1 MAARSCLI
9 SVVIAAYNEE
19 KRLPESLRR
28 ISSYMAEKKL
38 EHEIIVVD
46 DGSADRTT
54 GIVESMAARI
64 PSLRGIRYRHNRG
77 KGYALRT
84 GILATSGN
92 VVLVSDA
99 DLSTPI
105 EELEVLWPIIAAGRC
120 EVAIGSRALAL
131 SKIIKKQPWWRQ
143 GMGKVF
149 NRVVRLLVIDEFSDT
164 QCGFKLF
171 NGSVAR
177 KLFAEARIDRFAY
190 DVEILALAKKNG
202 FRIAEIPIKWINAP
216 GSKVHPIIDSLQML
230 KDLVRVRLRVGSLKH
245 SPLPGCA
252 EVRAEP

>member
-1 MAARSCLI
+1 MTAHSCLI

-28 ISSYMAEKKL
+28 IGAYLADKKL
-38 EHEIIVVD
+38 DHEIIVVD
-46 DGSADRTT
+46 DGSTDGTAVM
-54 GIVESMAARI
+54 VETMAARI
-64 PSLRGIRYRHNRG
+64 PSLRCIRYQCNRG
-77 KGYALRT
+77 KGRALRT
-84 GILATSGN
+84 GVLASRGD

-105 EELEVLWPIIAAGRC
+105 EELEVLWPIVAAGRC

-131 SKIIKKQPWWRQ
+131 SKIIKKQPWWRR

-149 NRVVRLLVIDEFSDT
+149 NRAVGLLVMDDFSDT

-171 NGSVAR
+171 AGPAAR

-202 FRIAEIPIKWINAP
+202 FRIAEIPIKWVNAP
-216 GSKVHPIIDSLQML
+216 GSKVHPVIDSLQML
-230 KDLVRVRLRVGSLKH
+230 KDLVRVRLHVGSLKDC
-245 SPLPGCA
+245 PQPGCE
-252 EVRAEP
+252 EVGAEP